1 MVVRRVTLVCLSAAV
16 LAACSDDTRVVF
28 TQVNWMEWPAA
39 VLPAQSFSVRLVGFN
54 AGCGDARFSS
64 GMTVDNSAVT
74 FEPFFVFNGP
84 QIACPLALHGAA
96 AAPPIFAFFDVQSTV
111 AGLTAPT
118 ARSYDLRAATDVAIA
133 ATGPSSIPVRTFGTI
148 GVRSDSVDASRTN
161 AGGRVSASRDSGGCV
176 RIFAGVSQYVV
187 ENPPADTATFWA
199 AFVEGYLYKPAAT
212 VCGDSIVFHLVSRN

>member
-1 MVVRRVTLVCLSAAV
+1 VCLSAAV

-28 TQVNWMEWPAA
+28 TQVNWMEWPAE

-54 AGCGDARFSS
+54 AGCGDERFSS

-74 FEPFFVFNGP
+74 FEPFFVFSGP
-84 QIACPLALHGAA
+84 PLNCPLAAPGAA
-96 AAPPIFAFFDVQSTV
+96 AATPPIFAFFDVQSTV
-111 AGLTAPT
+111 AGLTAPS
-118 ARSYDLRAATDVAIA
+118 ARSYDLRAATDVAIP

-199 AFVEGYLYKPAAT
+199 AFVEGYLYKPAAK